1 MSRLVELQIQH
12 ASNIS
17 QLIMRLNL
25 LGYGV
30 TEGEAWRPPET
41 CKIYAEKGLGSGEKS
56 LHPERLANDLN
67 LFKDGKYLTKTEDY
81 KVAGDIWKSLDP
93 LCAWGGDWKVDGN
106 HFSTKFMGRK

>member
-12 ASNIS
+12 ASNIA

-25 LGYGV
+25 IGYGV
-30 TEGEAWRPPET
+30 VGEEWKRPMEMVE
-41 CKIYAEKGLGSGEKS
+41 IYAKRGTGSKNS
-56 LHPERLANDLN
+56 LHPDKLATDLS

-106 HFSTKFMGRK
+106 HFSTMFMGRK